1 MVVLTNEALL
11 EFVSWRYIAWDQLI
25 EDLNGAGWTT
35 ASVARALNV
44 APTTLSGWINEGKEP
59 RYSHGEALLRLYRR
73 VFGDEHTQKSINTFR
88 ENAIKRPAT
97 G

>member
-25 EDLNGAGWTT
+25 GDLNRAGWTP

-44 APTTLSGWINEGKEP
+44 APTTLSGWNNEGKEP
-59 RYSHGEALLRLYRR
+59 RYSHGEALLRLYRK
-73 VFGDEHTQKSINTFR
+73 VFGDDHTQKRINAFR
-88 ENAIKRPAT
+88 MDAIKRPAT